1 MRLVFVLSLAGAM
14 VNTGVGPASN
24 NNNSR
29 QLDSFFATYQTASL
43 AMRDAVVVRL
53 PGSHGSD
60 DDAEESASARRYP
73 EGGDPMDDSMIGTNR
88 SRIALPVP
96 EVPMEK
102 VCNAL
107 VAAADQHGL
116 PVAFL
121 ARLIW
126 QESRFRQ
133 SAVSP
138 VGAQGVAQFMPRTA
152 NAYGL
157 ENPFD
162 PLAALPVSARFLREL
177 RDTFGNLGLA
187 AAAYNGGS
195 GRVQNWL
202 AGRNRLPEETR
213 NYVKIITGEP
223 PEKWK
228 TESNT
233 VELAAHLP
241 ARAPCEGIAGLSRD
255 DNKVTMPVVLAGWV
269 TETIRKAEEAEAA
282 VRVAAAKAKLI
293 ARAKGSKASR
303 LAAKSKDK
311 TLVVADKSKPGK
323 GDKPNTKIALVP
335 EEMSAKKKSSAKSF
349 KLAGK
354 TEDKASAKPAT
365 KTSGKGGAKTATKA
379 ATKSAVK
386 SADKPVKLAEAR
398 RSR

>member
-1 MRLVFVLSLAGAM
+1 MH
-14 VNTGVGPASN
+14 TGVGPATD
-24 NNNSR
+24 NNSSNR
-29 QLDSFFATYQTASL
+29 QLDNFFATYRTASL
-43 AMRDAVVVRL
+43 VMRDPVVARL
-53 PGSHGSD
+53 PGSHMSD
-60 DDAEESASARRYP
+60 DDGADDADEAASARRYP
-73 EGGDPMDDSMIGTNR
+73 EGGDPMDDSMVGTKR
-88 SRIALPVP
+88 AKLAAPVA

-116 PVAFL
+116 PVPFL

-162 PLAALPVSARFLREL
+162 PLEALPVSARFLREL

-187 AAAYNGGS
+187 AAAYNGGA

-223 PEKWK
+223 AEKWK
-228 TESNT
+228 VAANT

-241 ARAPCEGIAGLSRD
+241 ARAPCEGVAGLSREGEALS
-255 DNKVTMPVVLAGWV
+255 MPVVLAGWV
-269 TETIRKAEEAEAA
+269 TETIRKGEEAEAA
-282 VRVAAAKAKLI
+282 ARVAAAKARLV

-303 LAAKSKDK
+303 LAAKSKAK
-311 TLVVADKSKPGK
+311 ATVVAGKSKPGK
-323 GDKPNTKIALVP
+323 GDKPNTKIAVVP
-335 EEMSAKKKSSAKSF
+335 EEMSAKKKSGAKSF
-349 KLAGK
+349 KLAG
-354 TEDKASAKPAT
+354 ASSK
-365 KTSGKGGAKTATKA
+365 KA
-379 ATKSAVK
+379 ATNGAPKGAG
-386 SADKPVKLAEAR
+386 KPMKLAETR
-398 RSR
+398 RGR

>member
-1 MRLVFVLSLAGAM
+1 MRLVLVLSLAGAM
-14 VNTGVGPASN
+14 INTGVGPAPDN
-24 NNNSR
+24 NNR

-43 AMRDAVVVRL
+43 TMRDPVVAML
-53 PGSHGSD
+53 PGSHMPD
-60 DDAEESASARRYP
+60 DDEVPATDRYP
-73 EGGDPMDDSMIGTNR
+73 EGGDPMDDSMIGTRR
-88 SRIALPVP
+88 SKIAAPVP
-96 EVPMEK
+96 EVPIEK

-187 AAAYNGGS
+187 AAAYNGGA

-228 TESNT
+228 AVSDT

-241 ARAPCEGIAGLSRD
+241 ARAQCEGVAGLSRD
-255 DNKVTMPVVLAGWV
+255 GEKLAMPVVLANRV
-269 TETIRKAEEAEAA
+269 SETIRKAEVAEAA
-282 VRVAAAKAKLI
+282 ARVAAAKAKLI

-303 LAAKSKDK
+303 LAAQSKK
-311 TLVVADKSKPGK
+311 GMVVAAGSGKGSKP
-323 GDKPNTKIALVP
+323 NLKIAVVP
-335 EEMSAKKKSSAKSF
+335 EEMSAKKKGGAKSF
-349 KLAGK
+349 KLAGS
-354 TEDKASAKPAT
+354 SA
-365 KTSGKGGAKTATKA
+365 GKG
-379 ATKSAVK
+379 KSAGK
-386 SADKPVKLAEAR
+386 SASKPIKLADAR
-398 RSR
+398 RGR

>member
-24 NNNSR
+24 NNNNR

-43 AMRDAVVVRL
+43 ATRDAVVARL
-53 PGSHGSD
+53 PGAHGND
-60 DDAEESASARRYP
+60 DDARDAASERRYP
-73 EGGDPMDDSMIGTNR
+73 EGDPMDDSMIGTGR
-88 SRIALPVP
+88 SKIALPVP
-96 EVPMEK
+96 EVPIEK

-162 PLAALPVSARFLREL
+162 PLEALPVSARFLREL

-223 PEKWK
+223 PEKWRA
-228 TESNT
+228 ESNT

-241 ARAPCEGIAGLSRD
+241 ARAPCEGIAGLSRE

-269 TETIRKAEEAEAA
+269 SETIRKAEEAEAA
-282 VRVAAAKAKLI
+282 ARVAAAKAKLI

-303 LAAKSKDK
+303 LAAKSKGK
-311 TLVVADKSKPGK
+311 AIVVAGKSKPGK
-323 GDKPNTKIALVP
+323 GDKPNAKIALVP
-335 EEMSAKKKSSAKSF
+335 EEMSAKKKSGAKSI
-349 KLAGK
+349 KLAG
-354 TEDKASAKPAT
+354 AKPST
-365 KTSGKGGAKTATKA
+365 KGKSAGKSAGKGAG
-379 ATKSAVK
+379 KSI
-386 SADKPVKLAEAR
+386 KLADAR